1 MSVYF
6 EVGDYKFEW
15 DEEKYEINKKKHDVS
30 FELAAEV
37 FLDDY
42 KIDDY
47 DELHSDDEIDFSDIP
62 PTTDEEFKRMFRA
75 NPKTPEQWE
84 QFHKYCPLKHQERL
98 KKMREALGQTISEPP
113 EHLKNL
119 VIW

>member
-1 MSVYF
+1 MGSITIKR
-6 EVGDYKFEW
+6 GMKLT
-15 DEEKYEINKKKHDVS
+15 EEEIA
-30 FELAAEV
+30 ELCANAPN
-37 FLDDY
+37 
-42 KIDDY
+42 
-47 DELHSDDEIDFSDIP
+47 DDEIDFSDIP
-62 PTTDEEFKRMFRA
+62 PITEEEFKRMFRA

-84 QFHKYCPLKHQERL
+84 QFHKYCPLKHQARL